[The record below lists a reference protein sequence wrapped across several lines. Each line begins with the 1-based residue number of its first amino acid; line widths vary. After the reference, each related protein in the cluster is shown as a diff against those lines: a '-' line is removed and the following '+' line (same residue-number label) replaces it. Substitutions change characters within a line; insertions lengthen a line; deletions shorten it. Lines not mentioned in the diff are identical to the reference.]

1 MFVLPAIALPF
12 LLMLAVYRLLH
23 IPRQL
28 RAGALQVPVRRR
40 AMLLAATATAAAYLA
55 LMAYTVAL
63 LVALVHTLLF
73 AADSLSA
80 YLELAAYA
88 LAYPLVYLA
97 AAWILYHGLKP
108 VPPHK
113 PTHPSSTEHP

>member
-28 RAGALQVPVRRR
+28 RAGTVRVPERRR
-40 AMLLAATATAAAYLA
+40 AVLLVATTAAYLA
-55 LMAYTVAL
+55 LLAYTAGL
-63 LVALVHTLLF
+63 LTALVHTLFF
-73 AADSLSA
+73 AADSVSA
-80 YLELAAYA
+80 YLELAAYV

-97 AAWILYHGLKP
+97 AAWIFYHGLKP
-108 VPPHK
+108 IAPH
-113 PTHPSSTEHP
+113 TLSSAKEHP

>member
-23 IPRQL
+23 IPLQL
-28 RAGALQVPVRRR
+28 RTGTLRVPERRR
-40 AMLLAATATAAAYLA
+40 TVLLVATAAAYLA
-55 LMAYTVAL
+55 LLAYTVGL
-63 LVALVHTLLF
+63 LTALVHTLFF

-80 YLELAAYA
+80 YLELAAYV

-97 AAWILYHGLKP
+97 AAWIFYHGLKP
-108 VPPHK
+108 MAPH
-113 PTHPSSTEHP
+113 TLPSAKEHP

>member
-40 AMLLAATATAAAYLA
+40 AMLLA
-55 LMAYTVAL
+55 YTVAL
-63 LVALVHTLLF
+63 LAALVHTLLF
-73 AADSLSA
+73 AVDSLPA

-88 LAYPLVYLA
+88 LTYPLVYLA
-97 AAWILYHGLKP
+97 AAWTFYHGLKP
-108 VPPHK
+108 VPPHM
-113 PTHPSSTEHP
+113 PTPPSSTEHP

>member
-23 IPRQL
+23 IPLQL
-28 RAGALQVPVRRR
+28 RADALRVPVRRR
-40 AMLLAATATAAAYLA
+40 AVLLVATTAAYLA
-55 LMAYTVAL
+55 LLAYTAGL
-63 LVALVHTLLF
+63 LTALVHTLFF

-80 YLELAAYA
+80 YLELAAYV

-97 AAWILYHGLKP
+97 AAWIFYHGLKP
-108 VPPHK
+108 IAPH
-113 PTHPSSTEHP
+113 TLSSAKEHP

>member
-23 IPRQL
+23 IPLQL
-28 RAGALQVPVRRR
+28 RAGALRVPERRR
-40 AMLLAATATAAAYLA
+40 AMLLVATAAAYLA
-55 LMAYTVAL
+55 LLAYTTGL
-63 LVALVHTLLF
+63 LTALVHTLFF

-80 YLELAAYA
+80 YLELAAYV

-97 AAWILYHGLKP
+97 AAWIFYHGLKP
-108 VPPHK
+108 TTPH
-113 PTHPSSTEHP
+113 TLSSAKEHP

>member
-12 LLMLAVYRLLH
+12 LLMLAVYRLLN
-23 IPRQL
+23 IPLQL
-28 RAGALQVPVRRR
+28 HAGTLQVPTPRRTLR
-40 AMLLAATATAAAYLA
+40 RVATAAAYLA
-55 LMAYTVAL
+55 LLAYTVAL
-63 LVALVHTLLF
+63 LTALVHTLLF

-97 AAWILYHGLKP
+97 AAWIFYHGLKP
-108 VPPHK
+108 AAPRT
-113 PTHPSSTEHP
+113 PTLSSSTKRP

>member
-12 LLMLAVYRLLH
+12 LLMLAVYLLLH
-23 IPRQL
+23 IPRKL

-40 AMLLAATATAAAYLA
+40 AMLLGATAVAYLA
-55 LMAYTVAL
+55 LLAYTVAL
-63 LVALVHTLLF
+63 LAALVHTLLF

-97 AAWILYHGLKP
+97 AAWTFYHGLKP
-108 VPPHK
+108 VPPHM

>member
-40 AMLLAATATAAAYLA
+40 AMLLGATAVAYLA
-55 LMAYTVAL
+55 LLAYTVAL
-63 LVALVHTLLF
+63 LAALVHTLLF

-97 AAWILYHGLKP
+97 AAWTFYHGLKP
-108 VPPHK
+108 VPPHM

>member
-1 MFVLPAIALPF
+1 
-12 LLMLAVYRLLH
+12 
-23 IPRQL
+23 
-28 RAGALQVPVRRR
+28 
-40 AMLLAATATAAAYLA
+40 MLLAATAVAYLV
-55 LMAYTVAL
+55 LLAYTVAL
-63 LVALVHTLLF
+63 LAALVHTLLF

-97 AAWILYHGLKP
+97 AAWTFYHGLKP